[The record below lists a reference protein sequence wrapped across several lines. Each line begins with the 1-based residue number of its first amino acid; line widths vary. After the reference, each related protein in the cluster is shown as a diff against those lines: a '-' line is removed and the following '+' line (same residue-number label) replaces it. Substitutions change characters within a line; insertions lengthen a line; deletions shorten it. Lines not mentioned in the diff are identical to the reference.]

1 MTLTILGLLMPSLSH
16 SAQEQTPA
24 GAAKVTYT
32 ISGTVGLP
40 GVVMKGLPGE
50 PSTDAQGSYQAQ
62 VAHGWSGTVTPAR
75 EGVMFE
81 PAHRTYSKTTADF
94 RGENYRAQLIVFT
107 ITGSAGLPGVTMQGL
122 PEEVITSATGHYTA
136 TVPYGWSGVVTPE
149 KPGYLFTP
157 PSREYQELKAP
168 AKNQD
173 YVARVRMANRTVVP
187 VPTGDVFVIP
197 TAQVVPEKIAETADD
212 LRIMLQILREK
223 LSEPRL
229 VRGSFVDF
237 GDFFS
242 DRDRTARALH
252 LQGSAAVFV
261 LEMDSPFSFA
271 PVPAG
276 ESETQKDA
284 VDPVWQRARQ
294 RIYAPQDPTRG
305 GGPGETDRLDFQQFK
320 EDLTR
325 TLRHAANLRHVEP
338 NEWVVLTIVA
348 RAAPGGWPNPAS
360 AGGVYGSSGM
370 YGGAMSFEG
379 SSYSTSGSS
388 FGPGGGNT
396 YADSRTRSSGSTAGR
411 GRPTPVPPG
420 SAPAASATVLTIQA
434 KKADIDAFAQ
444 GSLPFEQFQQRVK
457 TFTY

>member
-1 MTLTILGLLMPSLSH
+1 MTLTLPGLLAPGLAQ
-16 SAQEQTPA
+16 SAQEQTPV
-24 GAAKVTYT
+24 GASKVTYT
-32 ISGTVGLP
+32 ISGAVGLA
-40 GVVMKGLPGE
+40 GVVMKGLPGD
-50 PSTDAQGSYQAQ
+50 PITDARGNYGAQ
-62 VAHGWSGTVTPAR
+62 VSYGWSGTVTPAR

-81 PAHRTYSKTTADF
+81 PATRTYPRVTADF
-94 RGENYRAQLIVFT
+94 RDENY
-107 ITGSAGLPGVTMQGL
+107 
-122 PEEVITSATGHYTA
+122 
-136 TVPYGWSGVVTPE
+136 
-149 KPGYLFTP
+149 
-157 PSREYQELKAP
+157 
-168 AKNQD
+168 
-173 YVARVRMANRTVVP
+173 YVAQVRMATRTVAP
-187 VPTGDVFVIP
+187 VSTGDVFVIP
-197 TAQVVPEKIAETADD
+197 TAQVVPERIAETADD

-242 DRDRTARALH
+242 DRDRAFQAFH
-252 LQGSAAVFV
+252 LQGSAVVFV

-271 PVPAG
+271 PVPPG
-276 ESETQKDA
+276 ESEAQKDA

-294 RIYAPQDPTRG
+294 KIYAPQDPTLRG
-305 GGPGETDRLDFQQFK
+305 SRGRPGETDRLDFQQFK

-348 RAAPGGWPNPAS
+348 RAAPGGWLNPAT
-360 AGGVYGSSGM
+360 AGGVYGADGA

-388 FGPGGGNT
+388 FGPGGGST

-411 GRPTPVPPG
+411 GRPTPVPAG

-444 GSLPFEQFQQRVK
+444 GSLPFEQFQPRVK
-457 TFTY
+457 TFMY